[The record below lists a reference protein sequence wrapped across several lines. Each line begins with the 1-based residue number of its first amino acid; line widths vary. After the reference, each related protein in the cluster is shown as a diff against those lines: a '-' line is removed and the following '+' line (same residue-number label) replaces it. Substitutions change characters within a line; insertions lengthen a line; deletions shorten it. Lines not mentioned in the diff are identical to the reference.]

1 MKQSGAL
8 GEPVIS
14 ERGFGGQPV
23 VIDAD
28 GRIDL
33 GGRKPT
39 LDLEHPSDGLMSA
52 LWGLSRGE
60 RTAGP
65 ASEGEAALHAK
76 LLSQLEIAVAASD
89 DDPGKC
95 RRHQAMTAALAVLA
109 RKR

>member
-1 MKQSGAL
+1 
-8 GEPVIS
+8 
-14 ERGFGGQPV
+14 
-23 VIDAD
+23 
-28 GRIDL
+28 
-33 GGRKPT
+33 
-39 LDLEHPSDGLMSA
+39 MSA

-65 ASEGEAALHAK
+65 ASEGESALHAK

-109 RKR
+109 RNGEALSDGDATRLLAISEKLSTPLQKCLVAAALAENANLSEANKSHG